1 MVTHYFAGCLV
12 FLFFGKFFGW
22 DISWLYLLVGA
33 IVGAL
38 PDILSL
44 LITQDIEISKWS
56 HLHRDNFTHTIFLSI
71 IVFLNISVFDIK
83 MAVVVGLA
91 ILTHPILDIFGIGW
105 GVKLFYPF
113 SDVIVKIGHIKGKW
127 LYTQE
132 EIDAEVIKYGDEDW
146 LRTAFSTLNP
156 TSISEAVSFVGVI
169 AIIAMYYFYARRN

>member
-22 DISWLYLLVGA
+22 DISWLYLLVGS

-44 LITQDIEISKWS
+44 LITQDAEINKWS
-56 HLHRDNFTHTIFLSI
+56 HLHRDNLTHTIFMPI
-71 IVFLNISVFDIK
+71 IIFLGISAFNIKI
-83 MAVVVGLA
+83 ALVVGLA
-91 ILTHPILDIFGIGW
+91 ILTHPILDLFGIGW

-113 SDVIVKIGHIKGKW
+113 SDIQIKLFHEKGKIA
-127 LYTQE
+127 YNQE
-132 EIDAEVIKYGDEDW
+132 EIDAEAEKYGDEDW

-156 TSISEAVSFVGVI
+156 TSISEVVSLVGVI
-169 AIIAMYYFYARRN
+169 AIIVMYYFYAE